1 MTRLAIQHGAV
12 NLSQGFP
19 NEAPPEAMALAA
31 CGSLISGESYAA
43 AADCAARLADSAFGC
58 RADNAKDMLSQYNF
72 PFGLP
77 VSSCRGPPPRRIRSQ
92 RDIGTLAFA

>member
-43 AADCAARLADSAFGC
+43 AADCAARLADSAFGG